1 MIWRVRSLLPVAV
14 AAALLVTTVA
24 CDDDPDSGAG
34 RGRDELPASFPRD
47 FPVPTDA
54 VVVSTL
60 VDATVH
66 RSGATIAVTTDLVSA
81 VQFFQVG
88 LVNRGYVVN
97 RSEGDA
103 DTWRIEFARGELY
116 GVIDM
121 EQSGGVTTALVTI
134 NAS

>member
-1 MIWRVRSLLPVAV
+1 MIWRSRSLLPVAV
-14 AAALLVTTVA
+14 VAALLVTTVA
-24 CDDDPDSGAG
+24 CDGDSDPGAG
-34 RGRDELPASFPRD
+34 NGDGELPASFPRD

-60 VDATVH
+60 VDAAAH
-66 RSGATIAVTTDLVSA
+66 RSGATITVTSDLVSA

-103 DTWRIEFARGELY
+103 DTWRIEFVRGELY

-121 EQSGGVTTALVTI
+121 DHGGGVTTVLVTI